1 MIVPLYSAMV
11 RPHLDYCVQFW
22 TPHYR
27 KDIEALECVQRR
39 ATELEKDLV
48 LLGVADGTDIIQFG
62 EQEAMGDLI
71 AL

>member
-1 MIVPLYSAMV
+1 M
-11 RPHLDYCVQFW
+11 
-22 TPHYR
+22 
-27 KDIEALECVQRR
+27 KLECVQRR